1 VSTRARAAQRLDDPA
16 RVLQALHE
24 IALGIGGVQEP
35 ASLARLVAE
44 RAGDLF
50 GADVASLHYWD
61 AESGV
66 LQPLYTAS
74 SAGIESAPV
83 APGEGTIGLAFASRE
98 PVVVP
103 DYPRWEHA
111 VPELIACGVQATIA
125 VPLMLA
131 ERAIGTLA
139 LGYRSSQRLTAE
151 HARVLGLLA
160 AQVAPTLAATRSQA
174 EAERTREQAQRAA
187 TQTGAILE
195 QMADAVLVVDRAGRL
210 TLANPAAAE
219 LFGLAVD
226 DLVGGTLDTQQWSSY
241 DAAGR
246 PIESAERPLARAM
259 RGERNGGEY
268 RIVAVD
274 GRERWVWATAV
285 PLRDPDGDIQGAVVV
300 SRDVTARRTA
310 EERAQQLVENEKLRA
325 LGQMA
330 SGVAHD
336 LNQSLGMV
344 VGHSE
349 LALRALDQGGV
360 QPAALRDS
368 LNAVLRAAMDGA
380 DSVKRLLTFVRTAPE
395 GEREEAEV
403 ASVLREVAQLT
414 APRWRDAAQAEG
426 RPISLHVEADG
437 DTTIAASP
445 ASLREALTNLVFNAV
460 DALPRGGVIRLR
472 VWRRGERVEVEVSDS
487 GVGMSP
493 DVQRRIFEP
502 FFTTKGERGTG
513 LGLSMVFAI
522 VQRYGG
528 TINVQSAPERGTT
541 FRIHFPARGPTEV
554 APPTVEASRP
564 TVEPLRVLAV
574 DDEPGLGRIVE
585 LMLARDGHRVE
596 VVQSGES
603 AVACL
608 EQGEFDLVVSDIGMG
623 AGMNGWELAAI
634 VRKRWPK
641 VRFILATGWGAAIDP
656 AEARQRG
663 VEAVIAKPYRLADL
677 HKAIDGLGM

>member
-1 VSTRARAAQRLDDPA
+1 V
-16 RVLQALHE
+16 
-24 IALGIGGVQEP
+24 
-35 ASLARLVAE
+35 
-44 RAGDLF
+44 
-50 GADVASLHYWD
+50 
-61 AESGV
+61 
-66 LQPLYTAS
+66 
-74 SAGIESAPV
+74 
-83 APGEGTIGLAFASRE
+83 
-98 PVVVP
+98 
-103 DYPRWEHA
+103 
-111 VPELIACGVQATIA
+111 
-125 VPLMLA
+125 
-131 ERAIGTLA
+131 
-139 LGYRSSQRLTAE
+139 
-151 HARVLGLLA
+151 
-160 AQVAPTLAATRSQA
+160 
-174 EAERTREQAQRAA
+174 
-187 TQTGAILE
+187 
-195 QMADAVLVVDRAGRL
+195 VVDRAGRV
-210 TLANPAAAE
+210 TLANPTAAE
-219 LFGLAVD
+219 LFGVAAA
-226 DLVGGTLDTQQWSSY
+226 DLDGVTLDGQRWSSY
-241 DAAGR
+241 DASGR
-246 PIESAERPLARAM
+246 QVEPDDRPLARAL

-285 PLRDPDGDIQGAVVV
+285 PLRDLDGAIQGAVVV

-349 LALRALDQGGV
+349 LALRAVEQGGA
-360 QPAALRDS
+360 QPADLRDS

-395 GEREEAEV
+395 GEVEEAEV

-426 RPISLHVEADG
+426 RPISLHVEVDG

-460 DALPRGGVIRLR
+460 DALPSGGVIRLR
-472 VWRRGERVEVEVSDS
+472 ARRCGERVEVEVTDS
-487 GVGMSP
+487 GIGMSP

-528 TINVQSAPERGTT
+528 RIDVQSTPGRGTT
-541 FRIHFPARGPTEV
+541 FRLLFPARVPAEID
-554 APPTVEASRP
+554 PPTVEASRGA
-564 TVEPLRVLAV
+564 VKPLRVLAV

-603 AVACL
+603 AVSCL
-608 EQGEFDLVVSDIGMG
+608 EQGEFDLVISDIGMG
-623 AGMNGWELAAI
+623 AGMNGWELAEI
-634 VRKRWPK
+634 VRQRWPTL
-641 VRFILATGWGAAIDP
+641 RFILATGWGAAIDP

-677 HKAIDGLGM
+677 HKAIARLELG